1 MLRFRVFFTGLTVAL
16 VAATAAR
23 AFDEIYTSGGDKKV
37 YKGTIDEVTKDAVK
51 ITANN
56 QTTTVPTANIIYIA
70 FDDSPFELKEAQKNA
85 HATGAYAAALADVE
99 KIQPANVQRRGQTE
113 LEFFKL
119 LCRTELARS
128 GRRGTPESV
137 IADLTKFIAA
147 NQQAYNYYHANEM
160 LGHLYRAAGNH
171 EKALEAFRVV
181 ARNQGMSARAD
192 VAIGW
197 TLLDQKKPAEAIKAF
212 DKALSS
218 SSSTD
223 EANAAAAKLGKAA
236 CLAETGKPADAVKM
250 IEELIAKN
258 DPEDRVL
265 SPRIYNVL
273 GAAHSKANEPKAA
286 LMAYLHVDILYD
298 QNPAEHAEALGNLAT
313 LWQSVN
319 QSERAKDARE
329 RLVKQYPSSRWAKQ

>member
-1 MLRFRVFFTGLTVAL
+1 MHRPRVFFTGLAVTFL
-16 VAATAAR
+16 ATTAYA
-23 AFDEIYTSGGDKKV
+23 AFDEIHTSGADKKV
-37 YKGTIDEVTKDAVK
+37 HKGTIDEVTREAVK

-70 FDDSPFELKEAQKNA
+70 FDDSPYELNQAQKNA
-85 HATGAYAAALADVE
+85 RATGGYAAALADVE
-99 KIQPANVQRRGQTE
+99 KIDAKEASKRGQVE
-113 LEFFKL
+113 LEYFKL
-119 LCRTELARS
+119 VCRSELARS
-128 GRRGTPESV
+128 GRKGTPQSV

-160 LGHLYRAAGNH
+160 LGHLHRAAGNH
-171 EKALEAFRVV
+171 DKALEAFRVV
-181 ARNQGMSARAD
+181 AKNQDMSARAD
-192 VAIGW
+192 AAIGW
-197 TLLDQKKPAEAIKAF
+197 TLLDQKKPADAVKAF
-212 DKALSS
+212 DKALSGA
-218 SSSTD
+218 STD
-223 EANAAAAKLGKAA
+223 EANEAVAKLGKAA

-273 GAAHSKANEPKAA
+273 GAAHAKNNDSKAA

-298 QNPAEHAEALGNLAT
+298 QNPAEHAEALGNLAP
-313 LWQSVN
+313 LWKSVN
-319 QSERAKDARE
+319 QAEREKDARD